1 MLRVKSSLFILG
13 GYLDLDSGGFVISE
27 VNRNLVICT
36 KEKSEKIKDIRWKFP
51 EWWLVLIDYIG
62 YGLSEIDLSQL
73 REIQKTE
80 KDWDK
85 IILVNPLNP
94 KNGVEI

>member
-1 MLRVKSSLFILG
+1 MLWT
-13 GYLDLDSGGFVISE
+13 SGGFVISE
-27 VNRNLVICT
+27 VNRNLEICAD
-36 KEKSEKIKDIRWKFP
+36 EKSRKIKDHRWKYS

-62 YGLSEIDLSQL
+62 YGMSSTDLSQL
-73 REIQKTE
+73 REIQIAE
-80 KDWDK
+80 YDWDK